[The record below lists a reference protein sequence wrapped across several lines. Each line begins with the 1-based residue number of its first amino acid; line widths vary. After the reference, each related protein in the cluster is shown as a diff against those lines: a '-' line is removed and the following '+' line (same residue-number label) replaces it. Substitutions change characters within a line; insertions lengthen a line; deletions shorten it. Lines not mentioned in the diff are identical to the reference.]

1 MLPSLLSRLLC
12 LLAACLLL
20 RLTSAFT
27 KPLAPAAILRADCHP
42 IARGPL
48 RSHLFSGEPWQ
59 LTLPIADLDAETLDA
74 LGDIG
79 ELNDALDGVV
89 DSAVNPTVG
98 ILTKLSASPLIVAV
112 PILAGILVAFG
123 FGYFVFSYGQ
133 GKDE

>member
-1 MLPSLLSRLLC
+1 MG
-12 LLAACLLL
+12 
-20 RLTSAFT
+20 F
-27 KPLAPAAILRADCHP
+27 PL
-42 IARGPL
+42 
-48 RSHLFSGEPWQ
+48 
-59 LTLPIADLDAETLDA
+59 ADLDAETLDA
-74 LGDIG
+74 LGDIN

-123 FGYFVFSYGQ
+123 FGFFVFSYGQ